1 MPSTNTPPEP
11 RAPLPRWGT
20 QQEAA
25 DLARVSVETIR
36 RWASSGKITASRL
49 GPRRVVIDLDSVAAL
64 AQPLRP
70 DLTSNTARR

>member
-1 MPSTNTPPEP
+1 MAHTKDAPDP
-11 RAPLPRWGT
+11 RTPLPRWGT

-36 RWASSGKITASRL
+36 RWASSGRITASRL

-70 DLTSNTARR
+70 DLAGNTAKR